1 MRISRRN
8 GPRRNPQNGVEGIHW
23 VETAVKTKHEFIE
36 VGLQMTRFDAAVM
49 SAFYPRLQIG
59 EDKVDHRQV
68 LFRLFWVTPEG
79 KRIVS
84 VTHLAKPVISLP
96 AVSADDEACRYV
108 VLDECDECF
117 GGATRK
123 RGIRPFDAGDNTEPE
138 ATSISEFLGRNAALV
153 GIFPFRAA
161 ILGIL
166 ARPNLNGTHYR
177 RLMMNSPPFTPRAPA
192 NATFVYFDG
201 MRRPDGI
208 TAWAHHTGAEFMKH
222 SKRRLVSGDPK
233 LALKLDGGLTGRL
246 RRHEVSAPKPRR
258 EGHMARLHDRASRER
273 CIFFAGATAQYDR
286 RAGCKPIWF
295 PDEPALRAREAIRP
309 ADRLQITGASGVI
322 REYTL
327 KLWKARWESCIH
339 A

>member
-1 MRISRRN
+1 
-8 GPRRNPQNGVEGIHW
+8 
-23 VETAVKTKHEFIE
+23 
-36 VGLQMTRFDAAVM
+36 
-49 SAFYPRLQIG
+49 
-59 EDKVDHRQV
+59 
-68 LFRLFWVTPEG
+68 
-79 KRIVS
+79 
-84 VTHLAKPVISLP
+84 
-96 AVSADDEACRYV
+96 
-108 VLDECDECF
+108 
-117 GGATRK
+117 
-123 RGIRPFDAGDNTEPE
+123 
-138 ATSISEFLGRNAALV
+138 
-153 GIFPFRAA
+153 
-161 ILGIL
+161 
-166 ARPNLNGTHYR
+166 
-177 RLMMNSPPFTPRAPA
+177 
-192 NATFVYFDG
+192 
-201 MRRPDGI
+201 
-208 TAWAHHTGAEFMKH
+208 MKH